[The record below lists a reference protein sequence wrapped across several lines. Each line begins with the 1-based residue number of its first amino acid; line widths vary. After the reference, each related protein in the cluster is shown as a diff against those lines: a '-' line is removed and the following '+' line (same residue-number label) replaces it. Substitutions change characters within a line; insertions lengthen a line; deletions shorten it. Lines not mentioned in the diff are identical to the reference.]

1 MAGAMADD
9 QLAVLRC
16 ARPPELGTRHSRTA
30 RAPRRPMEDD
40 VLEHLQCCHPYPG
53 FWRSIDKGRLS
64 EDALGIV

>member
-1 MAGAMADD
+1 
-9 QLAVLRC
+9 
-16 ARPPELGTRHSRTA
+16 
-30 RAPRRPMEDD
+30 MEDD